1 MKNSDIKVSVIMPV
15 YNASAF
21 LAPAIDSVLGQTLR
35 EIELICIDDGSTD
48 GSLDILKE
56 YQANDERVR
65 IVTETNAGPAI
76 ARNNGIRRA
85 RGEYLAFLDADDF
98 FESTLLEELYNIA
111 EADGLDIALSD
122 YDVYNS
128 RKATF
133 EKPIYPE
140 HVEIF
145 KSGKV
150 TSKSEYPDEIF
161 FATNGSAWNK
171 LFRAS
176 FINEN
181 HLSFLP
187 DVKLHEDVYF
197 MIGALALA
205 SKIRMVNKVLVHHRL
220 HSEQSRA
227 KLFHKYY
234 AQIPEIYVK
243 ARELLMERGM
253 YSPLSYC
260 YRNYTA
266 DRCYKLYNMLS
277 GDDKE
282 NLWNMFHD
290 EYAERLGWEGKNAA
304 KFADPKV
311 YEFVVNVVLYNHKQ
325 YKRVAS
331 RHTDRDP
338 ALLDQ
343 KVAAAKSRK
352 TIRSFF
358 AKIFKRKNKGK

>member
-1 MKNSDIKVSVIMPV
+1 MNVSDIKVSVIMPV
-15 YNASAF
+15 YNARDF

-56 YQANDERVR
+56 YQAADQRVR

-98 FESTLLEELYNIA
+98 FESTLLEELYNVA
-111 EADGLDIALSD
+111 EADSLDIAIAD

-133 EKPIYPE
+133 EKPVYPE
-140 HVEIF
+140 HIDIF

-171 LFRAS
+171 LFRKS
-176 FINEN
+176 FVDE
-181 HLSFLP
+181 HTLCFLP

-197 MIGALALA
+197 MIGAFALA
-205 SKIRMVNKVLVHHRL
+205 CRIKMVNKVMVHHRL

-253 YSPLSYC
+253 YSPLSFC

-282 NLWNMFHD
+282 KLWNMFHN

-304 KFADPKV
+304 KFADGEV
-311 YEFVVNVVLYNHKQ
+311 YEFVANVVLYNHKQ
-325 YKRVAS
+325 YKRFVAH
-331 RHTDRDP
+331 RTGQDP

-343 KVAAAKSRK
+343 KVKVAKGRK
-352 TIRSFF
+352 SVRSFF
-358 AKIFKRKNKGK
+358 ARIFKKKSK

>member
-1 MKNSDIKVSVIMPV
+1 MPV
-15 YNASAF
+15 YNARDF
-21 LAPAIDSVLGQTLR
+21 LAPAIDSVLGQTLKD
-35 EIELICIDDGSTD
+35 IELICIDDGSTD

-56 YQANDERVR
+56 YQTADQRVR
-65 IVTETNAGPAI
+65 IVTETNAGPGI

-85 RGEYLAFLDADDF
+85 RGAYLAFLDADDF
-98 FESTLLEELYNIA
+98 FETDLLEQLYTVA
-111 EADGLDIALSD
+111 EEDTLDIAIAD

-133 EKPIYPE
+133 EKPVYPE

-150 TSKSEYPDEIF
+150 TSKGEFPDHIF
-161 FATNGSAWNK
+161 FATNGAAWNK
-171 LFRAS
+171 LFRKS
-176 FINEN
+176 FIDEHN
-181 HLSFLP
+181 LAFLP

-205 SKIRMVNKVLVHHRL
+205 CRIKMVNKIMVHHRL

-234 AQIPEIYVK
+234 AQIPEAYAK
-243 ARELLMERGM
+243 ARDLLMERGM
-253 YSPLSYC
+253 YSPLSFC

-277 GDDKE
+277 GEDKAK
-282 NLWNMFHD
+282 LWDMFHD
-290 EYAERLGWEGKNAA
+290 EYAERLGWEGKNAF
-304 KFADPKV
+304 KFTDADV
-311 YEFVVNVVLYNHKQ
+311 YEFVANVALYNYKQ
-325 YKRVAS
+325 YKRFGANHS
-331 RHTDRDP
+331 SQDP

-343 KVAAAKSRK
+343 KVAVAKSK
-352 TIRSFF
+352 KNVRSFF
-358 AKIFKRKNKGK
+358 AKIFKKKK